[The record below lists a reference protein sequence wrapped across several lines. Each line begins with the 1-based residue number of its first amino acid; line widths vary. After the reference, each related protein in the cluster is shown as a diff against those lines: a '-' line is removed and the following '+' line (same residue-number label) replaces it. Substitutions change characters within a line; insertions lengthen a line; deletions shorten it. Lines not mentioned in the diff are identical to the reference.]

1 MTIPSMINVPI
12 PAIFYILLDL

>member
-1 MTIPSMINVPI
+1 MINVPI